1 MAQRI
6 LYVDDDALLQRLVCD
21 VLDREG
27 FTVSLASN
35 GEEGLTSAHSDPP
48 DLILLD
54 LMMPGMDGFQVC
66 QEIRRHHR
74 LSPIPIVIL
83 TAMKGPNLDERAFAA
98 GANMCLTKPFQPD
111 ELVSAV
117 SFALKTSALKNAR
130 KKMDVDLAT

>member
-6 LYVDDDALLQRLVCD
+6 LFVDDDALLQRLVQD

-74 LSPIPIVIL
+74 LRPIPVVIL

-130 KKMDVDLAT
+130 KKKWV